1 MAQAKRGP
9 KAKPKVVEQ
18 EIEFPTLQEQLLGNN
33 WPSHREQRVWELS
46 RDLLLNRARTAS
58 PITPVAIVELAGWA
72 KLLDKEIGG

>member
-1 MAQAKRGP
+1 MAQTQRRS
-9 KAKPKVVEQ
+9 KAKSKVVEQ
-18 EIEFPTLQEQLLGNN
+18 EVSDNPSTSLSGQMP
-33 WPSHREQRVWELS
+33 WPDYHEQRVWELS